1 MDQRIEQSSAAVGST
16 IQLDLRRSFAAGRS
30 WIVTHAAQLGC
41 AAMLVLMS
49 VQMLVVISRKSI
61 TIDEIVMIPSGY
73 YHVAAGN
80 FELINDHPPLSKII
94 AALPLLFIQPE
105 EIRPEQIVGAPGST
119 DERWAHMEK
128 FWENNP
134 DKFLSLSFWP
144 RVFMIGLSVAFG
156 LLIFRLAREMFG
168 PVAAFLAVTLF
179 TLEPT
184 VLAHG
189 RVVQTDMPA
198 AFGYLLFFFMLRRYA
213 LDQSIKRAAW
223 LGFATGLAVLTKFS
237 MLLVGLIIVSYF
249 AVEIWRSSQRRE
261 TLKRVAIDCGA
272 AALVAIFTINASYF
286 FQHRRLASWDVQWIH
301 EAFPSMAGPL
311 TLLTSVLSYIVPAD
325 FVLGILR
332 QIWHN
337 GLGHSAGFLGM
348 YSRTGWWYYFP
359 VAFSLKTTIPFLLL
373 SLTALGWAGAKA
385 IRKRDSN
392 YVWMLAPFVIY
403 TVYVLFSRI
412 DIGVR
417 YYLPAYSFL
426 FILGGALLASL
437 LKSPKAARAG
447 MLVAIVS
454 LAWIGTEAVRAF
466 PNHTSYLNQF
476 AAGKPHWWYLS
487 DSNVEWGDDIPALAA
502 YLRARGETRVRSAF
516 LGDFLV
522 LHHYGVEP
530 LKITNEK
537 GEEPEQTHY
546 AAIGASFLN
555 GSTVPDMMIHGRPAT
570 ESERVNFLDK
580 YRHKTPEAVFGGSIY
595 LYREDLIGNQ

>member
-1 MDQRIEQSSAAVGST
+1 MDERLNPSDLDDAKTIELNPRRILTWVSVWTRA
-16 IQLDLRRSFAAGRS
+16 
-30 WIVTHAAQLGC
+30 HAAELGC
-41 AAMLVLMS
+41 AAMLTLMS
-49 VQMLVVISRKSI
+49 LQMLVVISRKSI

-73 YHVAAGN
+73 YHVAAHN
-80 FELINDHPPLSKII
+80 FELIHDHPPLSKIV

-105 EIRPEQIVGAPGST
+105 EIRPDQITGLPGSP

-144 RVFMIGLSVAFG
+144 RVFMIALTVGLA
-156 LLIFRLAREMFG
+156 LLIFHFARELFG
-168 PVAAFLAVTLF
+168 PVAAVLAVALF
-179 TLEPT
+179 ALEPT

-198 AFGYLLFFFMLRRYA
+198 AFGYFLFFFMLRRYA
-213 LDQSIKRAAW
+213 LDQSFKRAAW
-223 LGFATGLAVLTKFS
+223 LGFATGVAVLTKFS
-237 MLLVGLIIVSYF
+237 MLLVGPIIVSHF
-249 AVEIWRSSQRRE
+249 AVEIWRSSPRRE
-261 TLKRVAIDCGA
+261 GLKRCGIHFAVTA
-272 AALVAIFTINASYF
+272 AVAIFIVNAAYF
-286 FQHRRLASWDVQWIH
+286 FQHRRLASWDVQWIQ
-301 EAFPSMAGPL
+301 ESFPSIAGPL
-311 TLLTSVLSYIVPAD
+311 TSVTNLLSYIVPAD

-337 GLGHSAGFLGM
+337 GIGHPAGFLGM

-385 IRKRDSN
+385 IRKRDSD
-392 YVWMLAPFVIY
+392 YVWILAPYLIY

-417 YYLPAYSFL
+417 YYLPAYPFL

-437 LKSPKAARAG
+437 LKSRKAARAG
-447 MLVAIVS
+447 MFVAIGL
-454 LAWIGTEAVRAF
+454 LAWIGIEAVRAF
-466 PNHTSYLNQF
+466 PDHMSYLNQF
-476 AAGKPHWWYLS
+476 AAGRPHWWYLS

-502 YLRARGETRVRSAF
+502 YLRARGETRVHANL

-530 LKITNEK
+530 LKMADEK
-537 GEEPEQTHY
+537 NQEPEKTRY

-555 GSTVPDMMIHGRPAT
+555 GSTVPDMMIDGHAAT
-570 ESERVNFLDK
+570 EDERVNFFDK

-595 LYREDLIGNQ
+595 LYREGRDENR